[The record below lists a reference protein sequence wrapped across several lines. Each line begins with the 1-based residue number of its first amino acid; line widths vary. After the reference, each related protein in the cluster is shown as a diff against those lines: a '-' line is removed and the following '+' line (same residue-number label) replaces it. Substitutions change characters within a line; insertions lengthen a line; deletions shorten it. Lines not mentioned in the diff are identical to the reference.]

1 MIYHTNTNHKRTGV
15 VIFILGKF
23 NFEIK
28 NITRDTEMH
37 HNVVRDNSFRR
48 CSNIGLNNYY

>member
-1 MIYHTNTNHKRTGV
+1 MQILNIKRTGV

-28 NITRDTEMH
+28 NIARDTEIH
-37 HNVVRDNSFRR
+37 HNVIRDNSFRR
-48 CSNIGLNNYY
+48 CNNIGLNNSY